1 MAEGH
6 VRRRLSAILAADVVG
21 YSRLI
26 RTDEEGTLARLKAL
40 RRELIDPKIAEHG
53 GRIVK
58 LMGDGMLAEF
68 ESVVDAVRAAAETQ
82 QTVAE
87 HNADLPEDK
96 RIEFRVGINLGDVVI
111 DGDDIYGDGVN
122 IAARLEGLAEPGG
135 ICISGAVYDQVRNR
149 TDFVFEDMGEQEVK
163 NIDEPVRAWLWAPA
177 GRRVSDIRPI
187 ADRPLPLPDKPSIA
201 VLPFDNMS
209 GDPEQE
215 YFADGIAEDIIT
227 GLSRMRWFFVSARNS
242 SFAYKG
248 GAVDIKQVSREL
260 GVRYVLEGS
269 VRKAGNRARITVQLI
284 DATNSNHLWAER
296 YDRELSDIFAVQD
309 EITET
314 VVATIEPQLY
324 VAESERAGRKT
335 PESLDAWDLAMRAMR
350 HLWRMTGPENARA
363 QALLEAA
370 IKSDPD
376 YAPAYGPLGF
386 SYIWHAWMAWGDDPI
401 RLIPKAES
409 TGRRAIAL
417 DDQDPW
423 AHLVMAGVY
432 GYGRRHEDAV
442 DELRKALHLNPNF
455 SLGYAWLG
463 VVMGYAGK
471 FEESIEA
478 LDRAYRISPRD
489 PFNAWLPALRSIVHF
504 TAGRTG
510 EARDLAYE
518 TIKMRPD
525 MVGAWRIVTITS
537 AHLGELDE
545 ARRALAETKR
555 LQPTISLAW
564 ARDYG
569 PWVRPRD
576 LERYVEGFRLA
587 GLE

>member
-1 MAEGH
+1 MSE
-6 VRRRLSAILAADVVG
+6 RTQRRLAAILAADVVG

-26 RTDEEGTLARLKAL
+26 RADEEGTLAALKAL
-40 RRELIDPKIAEHG
+40 RAELIDPKLEEHN

-68 ESVVDAVRAAAETQ
+68 PSVVDAVRAAVESQQAVAARNAE
-82 QTVAE
+82 
-87 HNADLPEDK
+87 LPQDK

-122 IAARLEGLAEPGG
+122 VAARLEGLAKPGG
-135 ICISGAVYDQVRNR
+135 ICVSGAVYDQVRNR
-149 TDFVFEDMGEQEVK
+149 TNFAFEDIGDQEVK

-177 GRRVSDIRPI
+177 GRPVSDIQPI
-187 ADRPLPLPDKPSIA
+187 SDRPLALPDKPSIA

-209 GDPEQE
+209 GDPDQE

-227 GLSRMRWFFVSARNS
+227 GLARMRWFFVSARNS

-248 GAVDIKQVSREL
+248 SAVDIKQVSREL

-269 VRKAGNRARITVQLI
+269 VRKSGNRARITVQLI
-284 DATNSNHLWAER
+284 DATSGNHLWAER

-309 EITET
+309 EITES

-324 VAESERAGRKT
+324 VAESERASRKT
-335 PESLDAWDLAMRAMR
+335 PASLDAWDLAMRAMR
-350 HLWRMTGPENARA
+350 HLWRMTGPDNARA
-363 QALLEAA
+363 QELLEAA
-370 IKSDPD
+370 TERDPN

-386 SYIWHAWMAWGDDPI
+386 SYIWHAWMGWGDDPI

-409 TGRRAIAL
+409 AGRRAIAL

-423 AHLVMAGVY
+423 AHLVMACVY

-442 DELRKALHLNPNF
+442 DELRKALDLNPNF
-455 SLGYAWLG
+455 SLAYAWLG

-489 PFNAWLPALRSIVHF
+489 PFNAWLPALRSVVYF
-504 TAGRTG
+504 AVERYG

-537 AHLGELDE
+537 AHLGDLDE
-545 ARRALAETKR
+545 ARRALAETQR

-564 ARDYG
+564 ARRYG
-569 PWVRPRD
+569 PWARPQD
-576 LERYVEGFRLA
+576 LDRYVEGFRLA